1 MAPLPT
7 SQSQTSPSGQTPPEA
22 VTPDS
27 LDALL
32 DQFPPVPENP
42 WFVSRVLAQARSQ
55 SHQGMVALGL
65 PRWLK
70 PLPVAALILTTLLGF
85 YFLSAEPSPT
95 AQMAQFP
102 GTPALEVPEDS
113 IEVAELEDLE
123 MLLADLQMDLWIND
137 STL

>member
-7 SQSQTSPSGQTPPEA
+7 SQSQTSPSGQTRPEVA
-22 VTPDS
+22 APDP

-32 DQFPPVPENP
+32 NQFPPVPEDP
-42 WFVSRVLAQARSQ
+42 WFVTRVMVRARSQ
-55 SHQGMVALGL
+55 SHQGTVAWGL
-65 PRWLK
+65 PRWLN

-85 YFLSAEPSPT
+85 YFLSAEPSST
-95 AQMAQFP
+95 APIAQLP
-102 GTPALEVPEDS
+102 GTPALEVTEDS